1 MLTLTRAVGEKIL
14 IGDDIVIEV
23 RAVVDSTHVRIA
35 VEAPRQI
42 PVHRAEHFAAVSQAN
57 REAAATLT
65 VGDESLLQE
74 IRREPAT
81 TTVEGESK
89 EPIGK

>member
-23 RAVVDSTHVRIA
+23 RAVLDANHVRIA
-35 VEAPRQI
+35 IDAPRQV

-57 REAAATLT
+57 REAAEAALVNTDETLLHEISSDQEDKIHDT
-65 VGDESLLQE
+65 ES
-74 IRREPAT
+74 
-81 TTVEGESK
+81 
-89 EPIGK
+89 IGK

>member
-23 RAVVDSTHVRIA
+23 RAVLDSNHVRIA
-35 VEAPRQI
+35 IDAPRQI

-57 REAAATLT
+57 REAAEAALT
-65 VGDESLLQE
+65 NVDENLLHE
-74 IRREPAT
+74 IKTEKKDPDDDK
-81 TTVEGESK
+81 ESVRK
-89 EPIGK
+89 